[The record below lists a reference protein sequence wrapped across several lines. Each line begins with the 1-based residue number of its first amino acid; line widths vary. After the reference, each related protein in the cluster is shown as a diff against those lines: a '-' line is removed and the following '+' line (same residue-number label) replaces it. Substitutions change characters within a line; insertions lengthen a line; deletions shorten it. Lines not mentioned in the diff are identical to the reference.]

1 MTVYSFSKKAGS
13 AMNNI
18 RELLQKRASLWDDA
32 KKFLDDHTDKD
43 GKISAEDAAA
53 YDKMEADIDAMSK
66 SIERHERNARIG
78 AELDKPFKGNFT
90 NGGMLM
96 KTHQRGVVGDEYR
109 GSFLNAIRTNFRD
122 AQNFLREG
130 TLSDGGYLLPTEFDD
145 AIVSKLQNENVLRQ
159 IGKTIT
165 TASTHEVPVVSAQPV
180 ANWIGEGAEI
190 TFSNTSF
197 ERVTLT
203 AHKLA
208 TSILC
213 SNELLAD
220 TFYNLETFLIDEFG
234 RSLARAEEEAFLNGT
249 GQDNQPLGLLP
260 TLAQSAS
267 STLQTTGAEISADD
281 LIGLMYSVDR
291 PYRRNGSWLFND
303 ATLAN
308 IRRLKDSTQNFLW
321 QPSLAEGEPP
331 TLLGRPVCTSSY
343 MPPSASGNTAVL
355 FGDFSFFVIGDR
367 GQRQFRPLRELYA
380 MSDKTAF
387 LMLERV
393 DCALVDRHAIR
404 GLTIR

>member
-1 MTVYSFSKKAGS
+1 MCLADPKA
-13 AMNNI
+13 NPFT
-18 RELLQKRASLWDDA
+18 ELS
-32 KKFLDDHTDKD
+32 
-43 GKISAEDAAA
+43 
-53 YDKMEADIDAMSK
+53 
-66 SIERHERNARIG
+66 
-78 AELDKPFKGNFT
+78 
-90 NGGMLM
+90 
-96 KTHQRGVVGDEYR
+96 THQRGVVGDEYR
-109 GSFLNAIRTNFRD
+109 ESFLNAIRTNFRD
-122 AQNFLREG
+122 VQNYLREG

-145 AIVSKLQNENVLRQ
+145 AIVSKLQAENVLRQ
-159 IGKTIT
+159 IGKTIV

-180 ANWIGEGAEI
+180 AAWIGEGAEI
-190 TFSNTSF
+190 GFSNVSF
-197 ERVTLT
+197 GKVSLV

-213 SNELLAD
+213 SNELLTD
-220 TFYNLETFLIDEFG
+220 SFYNLEDFLTEEFG

-249 GQDNQPLGLLP
+249 EQDNQPLGLLP

-267 STLQTTGAEISADD
+267 STLQTTGAEISCDD
-281 LIGLMYSVDR
+281 LIALMYSVDR

-331 TLLGRPVCTSSY
+331 TLLGRPVYTSSY
-343 MPPSASGNTAVL
+343 MPPAASGNTAVL
-355 FGDFSFFVIGDR
+355 FGDFNFFVIGDR

-380 MSDKTAF
+380 MSDRTAF
-387 LMLERV
+387 LLLERT
-393 DCALVDRHAIR
+393 DCALTDRHAIR